1 MSHLNCPFTSMF
13 TPATAGEK
21 CSVTTKMLKETRAA
35 AQRSPT
41 RGAQPKAR
49 GALQSA
55 VTGRTE
61 DSELTSGT

>member
-1 MSHLNCPFTSMF
+1 MD
-13 TPATAGEK
+13 
-21 CSVTTKMLKETRAA
+21 TRAA

-55 VTGRTE
+55 ITGRTE